1 MKSTG
6 MVRAVDKMGR
16 VVIPKE
22 IRKQL
27 KVENDVDSFEIYM
40 DGDKVVL
47 KKYQPTCIFCD
58 SLADSVQFEGYNVCK
73 ECIEKLYK
81 AGFIKQKDIE
91 KVRDMI
97 YDLLSGW
104 FKSIDYYIKQQI
116 IPIKSCQNK
125 NQ

>member
-6 MVRAVDKMGR
+6 MIRPVDKMGR

-40 DGDKVVL
+40 DGDTIIL

-58 SLADSVQFEGYNVCK
+58 SLSESVYFDGYTVCK
-73 ECIEKLYK
+73 SCIEKLNSM
-81 AGFIKQKDIE
+81 KDDAE
-91 KVRDMI
+91 
-97 YDLLSGW
+97 
-104 FKSIDYYIKQQI
+104 
-116 IPIKSCQNK
+116 
-125 NQ
+125 

>member
-40 DGDKVVL
+40 DGDRVIL

-58 SLADSVQFEGYNVCK
+58 GLGESVQVNGYTVCVN
-73 ECIEKLYK
+73 CIEKLDAMKHK
-81 AGFIKQKDIE
+81 AE
-91 KVRDMI
+91 
-97 YDLLSGW
+97 
-104 FKSIDYYIKQQI
+104 
-116 IPIKSCQNK
+116 
-125 NQ
+125 

>member
-22 IRKQL
+22 IRRQL

-58 SLADSVQFEGYNVCK
+58 SLADSVEFGGYNVCTD
-73 ECIEKLYK
+73 CIEKLYHMKDK
-81 AGFIKQKDIE
+81 AE
-91 KVRDMI
+91 
-97 YDLLSGW
+97 
-104 FKSIDYYIKQQI
+104 
-116 IPIKSCQNK
+116 
-125 NQ
+125 

>member
-6 MVRAVDKMGR
+6 MIRAVDKMGR

-22 IRKQL
+22 IRRQL

-58 SLADSVQFEGYNVCK
+58 SLADSVEFGGYNVCTD
-73 ECIEKLYK
+73 CIEKLYNMKDK
-81 AGFIKQKDIE
+81 AE
-91 KVRDMI
+91 
-97 YDLLSGW
+97 
-104 FKSIDYYIKQQI
+104 
-116 IPIKSCQNK
+116 
-125 NQ
+125 

>member
-22 IRKQL
+22 IRSQL

-40 DGDKVVL
+40 DGDKVIL

-58 SLADSVQFEGYNVCK
+58 SLAKSVHFEGYNVC
-73 ECIEKLYK
+73 ENCIEKLNL
-81 AGFIKQKDIE
+81 IKEQAE
-91 KVRDMI
+91 
-97 YDLLSGW
+97 
-104 FKSIDYYIKQQI
+104 
-116 IPIKSCQNK
+116 
-125 NQ
+125 